1 MDSIRSSKPRKKS
14 ITASIQKAANKSL
27 DRIEKLIT
35 GTNSKEIIN
44 NNIVED
50 SIHSNE
56 YEEIIVNNN
65 DFLELPNPNE
75 ESSTNSVYENYSF
88 DEKYL
93 YSDLATFRTPKLRGP
108 KLKSDEVL
116 DTTGKKTCLEKEI
129 LVIQS
134 CFFIMLLDPIYLESS
149 FILSI

>member
-14 ITASIQKAANKSL
+14 ITASIQKVATKSL

-44 NNIVED
+44 NNIVQD
-50 SIHSNE
+50 SVNSNE

-75 ESSTNSVYENYSF
+75 ESSTNSVYETYSF

-93 YSDLATFRTPKLRGP
+93 YSDLATFRTPKLRGT

-129 LVIQS
+129 LVHTK
-134 CFFIMLLDPIYLESS
+134 
-149 FILSI
+149 

>member
-56 YEEIIVNNN
+56 YEEIIV

-75 ESSTNSVYENYSF
+75 ESSTNSVYEQGRRN
-88 DEKYL
+88 
-93 YSDLATFRTPKLRGP
+93 R
-108 KLKSDEVL
+108 
-116 DTTGKKTCLEKEI
+116 
-129 LVIQS
+129 
-134 CFFIMLLDPIYLESS
+134 
-149 FILSI
+149 

>member
-14 ITASIQKAANKSL
+14 ITPSIQKVATKSL

-44 NNIVED
+44 NNIVQD
-50 SIHSNE
+50 SVNSNE

-75 ESSTNSVYENYSF
+75 ESSTNSVYETYSF

-93 YSDLATFRTPKLRGP
+93 YSDLATFRTPKLRGT

-129 LVIQS
+129 LVHTK
-134 CFFIMLLDPIYLESS
+134 
-149 FILSI
+149 